1 MKVPL
6 CCLFVALLICSV
18 VPAFAGKPVSS
29 DIPVLTVL
37 NDSDP
42 ITLAQYHIRSD
53 GSGTY
58 SSNSVV
64 SSSLIANGYNGLTGD
79 WVLDTRN
86 SAGTSL
92 LRRANFDF
100 TDSAEGQSP
109 FGSALAP
116 TRMIAKCT
124 LEFVSMPAMTL
135 NQQAFCPLTGQFIV
149 GTATYHFQMW
159 PEQYP
164 GTDYAAVTCVAVA
177 NNQCVQWT
185 LTPKVA
191 GGKNIAHFE
200 RSAYKNVKGVDL
212 GHYYLDFSF
221 KVAMPGYL
229 TTP

>member
-1 MKVPL
+1 MRISL
-6 CCLFVALLICSV
+6 CCTAVGLLILSV
-18 VPAFAGKPVSS
+18 GLAFAGRPPSG
-29 DIPVLTVL
+29 DIPVVTVL

-42 ITLAQYHIRSD
+42 ISLLPYHIRSD

-92 LRRANFDF
+92 LRQANFDF
-100 TDSAEGQSP
+100 TDPADGQPP

-124 LEFVSMPAMTL
+124 FEFVSMPAMTV
-135 NQQAFCPLTGQFIV
+135 NQQALCPLTGQFIL

-164 GTDYAAVTCVAVA
+164 GTDYAAVTCVTVA

-185 LTPKVA
+185 ITPKIA
-191 GGKNIAHFE
+191 GGKNLAHFE
-200 RSAYKNVKGVDL
+200 RSPYKNVKGADL

-229 TTP
+229 TMP